1 MGDDT
6 LATRFT
12 ESFERG
18 QRERSPAGWSLWR
31 ERLVEKKERIRGRR
45 NEVVVEPI

>member
-1 MGDDT
+1 MGHDN

-18 QRERSPAGWSLWR
+18 RRERSPAGWSLRR
-31 ERLVEKKERIRGRR
+31 ERSVEKKERIRGRR
-45 NEVVVEPI
+45 KEVVAEPI